1 MSENDQSTK
10 EFLHSLHPV
19 MDAGRVFSQTTEMHL
34 KKIPCCTL
42 LVDNNDSNRMIKL
55 NDTALII
62 WQLCTENRSVG
73 DIVGL
78 LSEAFE
84 QDPDDMGRDVSRV
97 LEHLLED
104 GAVIEQG

>member
-1 MSENDQSTK
+1 MPENDASTK
-10 EFLHSLHPV
+10 EFLQSLHPI
-19 MDAGRVFSQTTEMHL
+19 MERDRVFRQTTEMHL

-62 WQLCTENRSVG
+62 WQLCTEDRSVG
-73 DIVGL
+73 DIVTL
-78 LSEAFE
+78 LSEAFD
-84 QDPDDMGRDVSRV
+84 QDPEEMSRDVSRV

-104 GAVIEQG
+104 GAVVERA

>member
-1 MSENDQSTK
+1 MSDTEQSNK
-10 EFLHSLHPV
+10 EFLHSLHPI
-19 MDAGRVFSQTTEMHL
+19 MEGTRVFAQNPEMHL

-42 LVDNNDSNRMIKL
+42 LVDNEDSSRMIKL

-62 WQLCTENRSVG
+62 WQLCTEDRSVE
-73 DIVGL
+73 DIVTL

-84 QDPDDMGRDVSRV
+84 QDPEEMGRDVSRV

-104 GAVIEQG
+104 GGVVEQA